1 MGFTAYRQI
10 AAIAIKE
17 LALLIKDLQALALLF
32 AMPVF
37 FILIMSFA
45 LQGLFE
51 SGTADRPIEILLV
64 NQDAGPMAEMITRDM
79 ASFNDLKIVK
89 EVDGKPVSRD
99 SAERFVKEQ
108 KWVASI
114 IFDQNFSQSVDEYAT
129 SDEAGIPRVWMLI
142 DPATNSQFLAPV
154 QAAVK
159 AIVERRVMMF
169 RQMERFSQRFSEM
182 GMPPLNQLID
192 QEDSFSLAQSHGC
205 RLEVIFP
212 HGVPLNTRPS
222 ATEQNVPAY
231 TIFGVFFIVL
241 PLATGFIREKQDGT
255 FQRILAAP
263 ISKCTLLIGK
273 LLPYYLLN
281 LIQTGLM
288 FTVGFVLFN
297 IHLGQIS
304 ALIILSLALASC
316 ANGLGLMVAA
326 LGKTEAQIGAL
337 GVFFAIVLSALG
349 GMMVPSFVMPEIMQT
364 ISWFTPHAWALSGY
378 HDIMLRGLGVDEV
391 WKQTILLLSFGV
403 FFFIIAL
410 WRFRF
415 TE

>member
-1 MGFTAYRQI
+1 MRSAAYRQI

-17 LALLIKDLQALALLF
+17 LALLIKDFQALALLF

-45 LQGLFE
+45 LQGVFE
-51 SGTADRPIEILLV
+51 SGTKNRPIEILWI
-64 NQDAGPMAEMITRDM
+64 NQDAGRMGELITRDM
-79 ASFNDLKIVK
+79 ASYNGLKIV
-89 EVDGKPVSRD
+89 EEIDGKPVSRD
-99 SAERFVKEQ
+99 LAERLVKER
-108 KWVASI
+108 KGVASI
-114 IFDQNFSQSVDEYAT
+114 IFDQNFSKSVSEYAT
-129 SDEAGIPRVWMLI
+129 SHDTGIPRVWMLI
-142 DPATNSQFLAPV
+142 DPATNRQFLAPV

-169 RQMERFSQRFSEM
+169 RQMERLSQRFSDM
-182 GMPPLNQLID
+182 GMPPLNQLMD
-192 QEDSFSLAQSHGC
+192 PEDSFSLAQDQGC
-205 RLEVIFP
+205 RLEVVFP
-212 HGVPLNTRPS
+212 HGVPVSTRPS

-241 PLATGFIREKQDGT
+241 PLATGLIREKQDGT

-288 FTVGFVLFN
+288 FTIGWLLFN
-297 IHLGQIS
+297 IQLGQIS
-304 ALIILSLALASC
+304 ALIMLSLALAAC

-337 GVFFAIVLSALG
+337 GVFFAVVLSALG
-349 GMMVPSFVMPEIMQT
+349 GMMVPSFVMPDIMQT
-364 ISWFTPHAWALSGY
+364 ISWVTPHAWALSGY

-391 WKQTILLLSFGV
+391 WKQTMFLLSFGV
-403 FFFIIAL
+403 VFFIIAL

-415 TE
+415 AE